1 MKTLPAEGSRP
12 RTAITLACFQRREE
26 SLVLQSLSC
35 PRWLEVHLWTVIFQ
49 ALDYCKQKGFYV
61 SVPAKVKMVPVWLT
75 LRDGTILPCPS
86 SLFSPPKDAW
96 MWQAFLMAP
105 AMHVWRAA
113 AGQSKW
119 AESVYLPP
127 FIHQV
132 GHCPEPPSLSQSAA
146 GCLWAQHW
154 TKVAAA
160 VSLMSSACPCSSH
173 LLSA

>member
-1 MKTLPAEGSRP
+1 MGRVSSAAKPFLLQVVGSSPLDCHFPSTGLLQTEGLLCQCPSQGENGPCLADPKGWNNTPLSILP
-12 RTAITLACFQRREE
+12 L
-26 SLVLQSLSC
+26 LSSQGC
-35 PRWLEVHLWTVIFQ
+35 
-49 ALDYCKQKGFYV
+49 LDVAGF
-61 SVPAKVKMVPVWLT
+61 P
-75 LRDGTILPCPS
+75 DGTSHACLESCC
-86 SLFSPPKDAW
+86 W
-96 MWQAFLMAP
+96 TEQM
-105 AMHVWRAA
+105 
-113 AGQSKW
+113 